1 MLQGSVGRGEELEV
15 GMLLMMLMLL
25 MLLMMRMLMRRRNM
39 MMVMVAYILY
49 VCMSVWLSVTK

>member
-15 GMLLMMLMLL
+15 GMMLMLPMMLML
-25 MLLMMRMLMRRRNM
+25 MRWRNM